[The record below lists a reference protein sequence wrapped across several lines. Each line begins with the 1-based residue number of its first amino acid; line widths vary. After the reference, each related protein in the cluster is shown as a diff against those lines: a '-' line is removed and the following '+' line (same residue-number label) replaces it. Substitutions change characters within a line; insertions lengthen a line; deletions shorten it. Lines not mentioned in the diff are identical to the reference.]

1 MVAERCV
8 SKSGAVSA
16 DPHHT
21 CRYGSSPAAHRL
33 VVPVLSFPSDREPS
47 LYHRSRLASCYTRT
61 DQPQPI
67 DAIGPDL
74 RSVHGATS
82 RAALS
87 SGARCRTIALSRPP
101 APAQDCPGSCCAP
114 PHATASDRTPCRRM
128 FAKRHREDRID
139 VSFHGSGSVACEDRD
154 GACPSG
160 GSSTSDCMS
169 FPEEATHPRY
179 YGEGY
184 PDWPGR
190 ASNKEGE
197 SWTSIAGLSSESIRQ
212 SCAMRLRS
220 RRMVVAGMFDDTT

>member
-1 MVAERCV
+1 MVAEQCV

-33 VVPVLSFPSDREPS
+33 VVPALSFPSDREPS
-47 LYHRSRLASCYTRT
+47 LSHRSRLASFYTRT

-74 RSVHGATS
+74 RCVHGATS

-87 SGARCRTIALSRPP
+87 SCARCRTIALSRPP

-114 PHATASDRTPCRRM
+114 PHATASDRTPCRCM

-154 GACPSG
+154 GASPFG
-160 GSSTSDCMS
+160 GSSTPVTGPAGRWPPSQLWA
-169 FPEEATHPRY
+169 ATGHRLASRSCHWATIDNH
-179 YGEGY
+179 GIQSAKLT
-184 PDWPGR
+184 GR
-190 ASNKEGE
+190 DGLRITENVK
-197 SWTSIAGLSSESIRQ
+197 TS
-212 SCAMRLRS
+212 LRE
-220 RRMVVAGMFDDTT
+220 

>member
-33 VVPVLSFPSDREPS
+33 VVPALSFPSDREPS
-47 LYHRSRLASCYTRT
+47 LSHRSRLASFYTRT

-67 DAIGPDL
+67 NAIGPDL

-87 SGARCRTIALSRPP
+87 SCARCRTIALSRPP
-101 APAQDCPGSCCAP
+101 APPKIFLDRAARHRTRRRAIA
-114 PHATASDRTPCRRM
+114 PHAGACLPSVI
-128 FAKRHREDRID
+128 EDRID

-154 GACPSG
+154 GACSFG
-160 GSSTSDCMS
+160 GSSTPVTGPASRWPPS
-169 FPEEATHPRY
+169 QLWAKTGPR
-179 YGEGY
+179 
-184 PDWPGR
+184 
-190 ASNKEGE
+190 A
-197 SWTSIAGLSSESIRQ
+197 
-212 SCAMRLRS
+212 
-220 RRMVVAGMFDDTT
+220 

>member
-21 CRYGSSPAAHRL
+21 CRYGASPAAHRL
-33 VVPVLSFPSDREPS
+33 VVPALSFPSDREPS
-47 LYHRSRLASCYTRT
+47 LSHRSRLASFYTRT

-87 SGARCRTIALSRPP
+87 SCARCRTIALSRPP

-114 PHATASDRTPCRRM
+114 PHATASDRTPCRCM
-128 FAKRHREDRID
+128 FTKRHREDRID
-139 VSFHGSGSVACEDRD
+139 VSFHSSGSVACEDRD
-154 GACPSG
+154 GACPFG
-160 GSSTSDCMS
+160 GSSTPDCMS

-184 PDWPGR
+184 PDWPG
-190 ASNKEGE
+190 
-197 SWTSIAGLSSESIRQ
+197 
-212 SCAMRLRS
+212 
-220 RRMVVAGMFDDTT
+220 

>member
-33 VVPVLSFPSDREPS
+33 VVPALSFPSDREPS
-47 LYHRSRLASCYTRT
+47 LSHRSRLASCYTRT

-87 SGARCRTIALSRPP
+87 SCARCRTIALSRPP

-154 GACPSG
+154 GACPFG
-160 GSSTSDCMS
+160 GSSTPVTGPAGRWPPSQLWANNCHRPCRVRRTGGSAAEYKASD
-169 FPEEATHPRY
+169 
-179 YGEGY
+179 G
-184 PDWPGR
+184 
-190 ASNKEGE
+190 
-197 SWTSIAGLSSESIRQ
+197 
-212 SCAMRLRS
+212 
-220 RRMVVAGMFDDTT
+220 